1 LTFCGL
7 AARADDLRA
16 RAIAPFVDAD
26 VIAIGRLDLTKV
38 DVDTLAH
45 RLIAD
50 QESAAEAAQAVAPW
64 FAALRKAGA
73 REIYLLLALPDV
85 MSPSGSPP
93 PVIVPPSEGAD
104 AKAIGELLCG
114 AGPVKGPVAWPTC
127 ATIHQAVFAGTNEA
141 LERARLANPAER
153 PELTTALAAV
163 GDTAGELLLL
173 PSADAR
179 RVLEETLPNVPR
191 ELGGGP
197 ITSVSRGL
205 AWAAIGL
212 TQDPEPSLRCIVQ
225 GKDAASAKALNELG
239 KNTVQLL
246 RQSALTSPGGAD
258 IAKLADDLKPEQSE
272 DRITLSIDAQ
282 KASAWASALVTPI
295 RASTG
300 RTQCTNNL
308 KQIALAMHNYHDRHK
323 TFPPAY
329 TVDKSGKPLLSWR
342 VLILPYLD
350 QQQALYKEFRLDE
363 PWDSPHNRALI
374 DRMPAVYHCP
384 SGSSKRADAGKTTY
398 VTPRGK
404 STIFSGPEGNKIQD
418 VNDGTSNTIFVVDAS
433 DARAVVW
440 TKPDDWDVEPALD
453 LKGIFGHHPGGT
465 PFGLADGAVHFIK
478 DSVSPV
484 LLQALVTRDGGEL
497 IDWKA
502 F

>member
-7 AARADDLRA
+7 AAWADDPRA

-26 VIAIGRLDLTKV
+26 VVAIGRVDLTKV
-38 DVDTLAH
+38 DVDVLAR

-50 QESAAEAAQAVAPW
+50 QESAAEASQAIAPW
-64 FAALRKAGA
+64 IAALRKAGA
-73 REIYLLLALPDV
+73 RQIYLLVALHDV
-85 MSPSGSPP
+85 MSPANSAA
-93 PVIVPPSEGAD
+93 PVIVPLSEGAD
-104 AKAIGELLCG
+104 AKTIGELLCG
-114 AGPVKGPVAWPTC
+114 TGGVKGPVSWPTC
-127 ATIHQAVFAGTNEA
+127 ATIHQAVFAGSNEA
-141 LERARLANPAER
+141 LERARQADPAER

-163 GDTAGELLLL
+163 GDTAGELLLV

-179 RVLEETLPNVPR
+179 RVLEETLPNLPR

-205 AWAAIGL
+205 AWAALSL

-239 KNTVQLL
+239 KNTVHLV
-246 RQSALTSPGGAD
+246 RQSAQTSPGGAD
-258 IAKLADDLKPEQSE
+258 VAKLADDLKPEQNE
-272 DRITLSIDAQ
+272 DRMTLAMDAQ

-300 RTQCTNNL
+300 RAQCTNNL
-308 KQIALAMHNYHDRHK
+308 KQIGLAMHNYHDRHK

-342 VLILPYLD
+342 VLILPYLEQD
-350 QQQALYKEFRLDE
+350 ALYKEFHLDE

-384 SGSSKRADAGKTTY
+384 SGSGKRADAGKTTY
-398 VTPRGK
+398 LTPRGK
-404 STIFSGPEGNKIQD
+404 STIFSGPEANKIQS
-418 VNDGTSNTIFVVDAS
+418 VEDGTSNTIFVVDAS
-433 DARAVVW
+433 DARAVIW

-465 PFGLADGAVHFIK
+465 PFSLADGAVHFIK
-478 DSVSPV
+478 DSVSPKV
-484 LLQALVTRDGGEL
+484 LHDLVTRDGGEL
-497 IDWKA
+497 IDWKS